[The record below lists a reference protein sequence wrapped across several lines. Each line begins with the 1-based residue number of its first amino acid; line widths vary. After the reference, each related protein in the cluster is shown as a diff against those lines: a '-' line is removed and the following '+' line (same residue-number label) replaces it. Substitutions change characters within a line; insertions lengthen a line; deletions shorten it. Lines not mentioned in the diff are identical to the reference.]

1 MRRLQGRPAGGAR
14 LPVRSV
20 SAESS
25 PVAVVPGAGGQGED
39 EQGERRQA
47 PSRTLMGCGMPRL
60 AGRHDMEPN
69 TALDPG
75 Y

>member
-1 MRRLQGRPAGGAR
+1 M
-14 LPVRSV
+14 
-20 SAESS
+20 
-25 PVAVVPGAGGQGED
+25 AVVPGAGGQGED